1 MASPAIEA
9 VGLTKSYGDVHA
21 LAGIDLSV
29 EEGTVLGLLGP
40 NGAGK
45 TTAVRILTTLLTA
58 DGGRATVAGYDVVR
72 DASAL
77 RSVIGLTG
85 QFAAIDGNLTGRENL
100 VLVGRLYHMDVG
112 EAARRA
118 ADLLERF
125 ELSDAADRP
134 ARTYSGGMKR
144 RLDLAASLVGHPRV
158 LFLDEPTT
166 GLDPRSRLALWDVIA
181 GLVADGTTIL
191 LTTQYLEEAD
201 RLADKIAVI
210 DLGKVIAEGTQDELK
225 ARIGGEIVEIR
236 LSREAD
242 RHGDLDR
249 ANELL
254 RDLASAEP
262 VLDHEA
268 HAIRL
273 PVGRG
278 VDPGRGRPAARRRR
292 LRGRRAEPPP
302 TDPRRRL
309 PDPDRPP
316 RRGGAGRRRGRRPT
330 ARPGRPD
337 PPTRPAPRRD
347 AGMTATTR
355 PAAPGARP
363 PRPAVDLLD
372 VRRRPR

>member
-1 MASPAIEA
+1 MASLAIEA

-45 TTAVRILTTLLTA
+45 TTAVRILTTLLSP
-58 DGGRATVAGYDVVR
+58 DGGRATVAGHDVVR
-72 DASAL
+72 DSSAL
-77 RSVIGLTG
+77 RGVIGLTG
-85 QFAAIDGNLTGRENL
+85 QFAAIDANLTGRENL
-100 VLVGRLYHMDVG
+100 VLVGRLYHMDVR
-112 EAARRA
+112 EVRMRA
-118 ADLLERF
+118 VDLLDRF
-125 ELSDAADRP
+125 ELTEAADRP

-166 GLDPRSRLALWDVIA
+166 GLDPRSRIALWDVIA
-181 GLVADGTTIL
+181 GLVAEGTTIL

-225 ARIGGEIVEIR
+225 ARIGGEVVEIR
-236 LSREAD
+236 LTKVAD

-249 ANELL
+249 VLELL

-273 PVGRG
+273 PVEGG
-278 VDPGRGRPAARRRR
+278 AAMLAEAVRR
-292 LRGRRAEPPP
+292 LDSAGMTVAELSLHRP
-302 TDPRRRL
+302 TLDDVFLTLTGHHAEAGAP
-309 PDPDRPP
+309 
-316 RRGGAGRRRGRRPT
+316 GAGDDAADGDT
-330 ARPGRPD
+330 GDRPGRPI
-337 PPTRPAPRRD
+337 RRR
-347 AGMTATTR
+347 G
-355 PAAPGARP
+355 
-363 PRPAVDLLD
+363 PRPGGTPA
-372 VRRRPR
+372 

>member
-1 MASPAIEA
+1 MSLAIEA

-45 TTAVRILTTLLTA
+45 TTAVRILTTLLSP
-58 DGGRATVAGYDVVR
+58 DGGRATVAGHDVVR
-72 DASAL
+72 DSGAL
-77 RSVIGLTG
+77 RRVIGLTG

-100 VLVGRLYHMDVG
+100 VLVGRLYHMDIREVR
-112 EAARRA
+112 RRA
-118 ADLLERF
+118 VDLLERF

-166 GLDPRSRLALWDVIA
+166 GLDPRSRIALWDVIA
-181 GLVADGTTIL
+181 GLVAEGTTIL

-201 RLADKIAVI
+201 RLADKIAVM
-210 DLGKVIAEGTQDELK
+210 DLGRVIAEGTQDELK
-225 ARIGGEIVEIR
+225 ARIGGEVVELR
-236 LSREAD
+236 LTKAAD

-249 ANELL
+249 ALELL
-254 RDLASAEP
+254 RDLAAAEP

-273 PVGRG
+273 PADGGSSILAEAVRRLDGAGLG
-278 VDPGRGRPAARRRR
+278 VDELSLHRPTLDDVFLNLTGHHAEAGPAA
-292 LRGRRAEPPP
+292 
-302 TDPRRRL
+302 TDEGEDGTR
-309 PDPDRPP
+309 
-316 RRGGAGRRRGRRPT
+316 
-330 ARPGRPD
+330 RPGRPI
-337 PPTRPAPRRD
+337 RRR
-347 AGMTATTR
+347 G
-355 PAAPGARP
+355 
-363 PRPAVDLLD
+363 PRPGGTPA
-372 VRRRPR
+372 